1 MGGKNPGTPVALH
14 DSAGHKAE
22 ISQTVSDKIDNL
34 RQKGDNL
41 GILGFSGFA
50 GFLLKDRLA
59 CADGDQCHK
68 SGQILQLKKNSLP

>member
-1 MGGKNPGTPVALH
+1 M
-14 DSAGHKAE
+14 
-22 ISQTVSDKIDNL
+22 SDRIDNL